1 MRTRDIK
8 SSICNLR
15 FVRRSGFFQYQIANR
30 PGFTLVELL
39 VSMGILAL
47 MGVLMLSFMNAAMRG
62 WRVAEAGRQIY
73 TKADAVMDVLDEDIG
88 SAFTIEP
95 SGTDSVMAFMV
106 CERLGDN
113 SPMLYF
119 TRTIEAGPER
129 RYLANAGEGGD
140 QGREFNG
147 VAVDNL
153 RTLGGLMEVVY
164 FWDSKGERLMRAF
177 NAPPTRRLQLDRDAL
192 ARPVAEGVIFFD
204 LRFWDRWT
212 ASWEGADPYRW
223 DRSNDQAVALPV
235 WDSTR
240 DSPRESDNPLMVFR
254 NYYVPGSYNDP
265 GDDVFPEK
273 IRLTIVVDADQHVR
287 PMQLLRDAVSE
298 AEGLLRL
305 DSGAGIPGPKDVY
318 PFVYADGEWMRV
330 TEKMDRGVIKV
341 KRGVRGTIPVP
352 HKSRA
357 EVRVGETFV
366 REFFL
371 PGFRRD
377 YLQDM
382 KRKR

>member
-1 MRTRDIK
+1 
-8 SSICNLR
+8 
-15 FVRRSGFFQYQIANR
+15 
-30 PGFTLVELL
+30 
-39 VSMGILAL
+39 MGILAL

-62 WRVAEAGRQIY
+62 WRVSEAGRQMY
-73 TKADAVMDVLDEDIG
+73 TKADAVMDVMDEDIG

-95 SGTDSVMAFMV
+95 SGTDSIMAFMV

-113 SPMLYF
+113 TPMLYF

-129 RYLANAGEGGD
+129 RYLANAGEGGP
-140 QGREFNG
+140 QGGDFNG
-147 VAVDNL
+147 SNVGNL

-164 FWDSKGERLMRAF
+164 FWDAKGERLMRAF
-177 NAPPTRRLQLDRDAL
+177 NAPPTRRLHVDRAAL
-192 ARPVAEGVIFFD
+192 AHPVAEGVIFFD

-212 ASWEGADPYRW
+212 TSWEGADPYRW
-223 DRSNDQAVALPV
+223 NRSTDMAVALSV

-240 DSPRESDNPLMVFR
+240 DSPRETDDPLMALR
-254 NYYVPGSYNDP
+254 NYYVLGSFNDP

-273 IRLTIVVDADQHVR
+273 IRMTIVVDSDQRVR

-298 AEGLLRL
+298 SEGLIRL
-305 DSGAGIPGPKDVY
+305 DSGAGIPGPKDPF
-318 PFVYADGEWMRV
+318 PFVYADGEWMKV

-341 KRGVRGTIPVP
+341 KRGARGTAAVP

-357 EVRVGETFV
+357 EFRIGETFV

-377 YLQDM
+377 YLQDI
-382 KRKR
+382 KRK